1 MSRGG
6 RRAGAGRKPGTPNR
20 RTAQWQAEIA
30 ASGVT
35 PLEYMLGIIRDK
47 NAPEARRDEMA
58 KAAAPY
64 VHPRL
69 AAVDH
74 SGEMGLRRAADL
86 SDDELATIVAQ
97 RAAAELVN

>member
-6 RRAGAGRKPGTPNR
+6 RRAGAGRKPGMPNR

-30 ASGVT
+30 AAGVT
-35 PLEYMLGIIRDK
+35 PLAYMLAVIRDE

-74 SGEMGLRRAADL
+74 SGEMSVRRATDL
-86 SDDELATIVAQ
+86 TDDELLAIAAQ
-97 RAAAELVN
+97 YPTVERCN